1 MLSLASQYRLP
12 HALHHYMVDPSTD
25 HPHFILIHS
34 IKSLTNSQGNVLR
47 RRGNAELVV
56 EGAALAII
64 TPGLL
69 HQLSTADRHVTG
81 RHREMQL
88 KGTSCKRDIHT
99 RKPGPRAP
107 QLHNSTTTCC

>member
-1 MLSLASQYRLP
+1 MF
-12 HALHHYMVDPSTD
+12 D
-25 HPHFILIHS
+25 FILVHS
-34 IKSLTNSQGNVLR
+34 IQRLTDSQGNVLR
-47 RRGNAELVV
+47 RGGNAEFVV

-99 RKPGPRAP
+99 RKPGPRTP
-107 QLHNSTTTCC
+107 QLQNSTTCCY